1 MKIFE
6 GKSELFALRYTRYR
20 KVEPSP
26 VEISVLKVR
35 LAVTGNP
42 QVKWVLLMALV
53 DTGQVAATEIRT
65 EHYFAVG
72 DWNDNS
78 LRVFINI
85 LWLLECVVYG
95 TFGNFWFHYDWL
107 RGV

>member
-6 GKSELFALRYTRYR
+6 GKSELFALGYTRYR

-42 QVKWVLLMALV
+42 QVK
-53 DTGQVAATEIRT
+53 
-65 EHYFAVG
+65 
-72 DWNDNS
+72 
-78 LRVFINI
+78 
-85 LWLLECVVYG
+85 
-95 TFGNFWFHYDWL
+95 
-107 RGV
+107 

>member
-1 MKIFE
+1 MKISE
-6 GKSELFALRYTRYR
+6 SKSELFTMRHSCDTE
-20 KVEPSP
+20 VEPSP
-26 VEISVLKVR
+26 IEISVLKVR

-42 QVKWVLLMALV
+42 QVKWVLLVALV

>member
-42 QVKWVLLMALV
+42 QVK
-53 DTGQVAATEIRT
+53 
-65 EHYFAVG
+65 
-72 DWNDNS
+72 
-78 LRVFINI
+78 
-85 LWLLECVVYG
+85 
-95 TFGNFWFHYDWL
+95 
-107 RGV
+107 